1 MDFGFSIRHGIN
13 TTALE
18 PSYTLQRRELNSG
31 GYGGLGGSGS
41 GGGSSSMQAT
51 IGCLSRIVGRTLA
64 SSHGSQSS
72 QHPPH
77 RNRTCSTTS
86 SVASSDG
93 AQGAELLLAGSGHD
107 HARLVTAVSGFPK
120 TPAGSGATYNIDHIL
135 KGQIGD
141 DAYFIA
147 RHLDDWSN
155 STSSTDMSAPYTEA
169 STSSPKPVAAARPSL
184 PFTTT
189 RRTPPSSPTVDQL
202 LNPMSAVSLGSSPP
216 PTDAAAGAE
225 GDAIS
230 ANSADVIGVA
240 DGVGGWRQYGVDPGQ
255 FSMQLMQSCERLVKA
270 GYFVSD
276 QPARLLAQGFSEMQ
290 ASKKPVIGSST
301 ACLAMLSHRDG
312 KLYTANIGDS
322 GLLVVR
328 DGRVVHRSS
337 EQQHY
342 FNTPYQLSL
351 PPTDMESDV
360 LADLPEAADRYE
372 FNVEDGDVIILATDG
387 IFDNVPDHLLVE
399 QVDSLRG
406 FTNDASKVQ
415 ACANSIALIA
425 RSLSRDENFLSP
437 FAKNARASGFKG
449 VMGGKE
455 DDVTVILAAVNYNT
469 TNATD

>member
-1 MDFGFSIRHGIN
+1 MEIAFSLRYGLN
-13 TTALE
+13 SAASE
-18 PSYTLQRRELNSG
+18 SSYALQRE
-31 GYGGLGGSGS
+31 SGS
-41 GGGSSSMQAT
+41 NGGKMQAT
-51 IGCLSRIVGRTLA
+51 IGCLSRMVGRTLV
-64 SSHGSQSS
+64 STTQTTGQSHPQQ
-72 QHPPH
+72 QH
-77 RNRTCSTTS
+77 NRTRACSTSSTETS
-86 SVASSDG
+86 SSETEAP
-93 AQGAELLLAGSGHD
+93 LD

-120 TPAGSGATYNIDHIL
+120 ASAAYNIDHIL

-147 RHLDDWSN
+147 RHLDDWSSPT
-155 STSSTDMSAPYTEA
+155 STSSGAATAEAATTPQAQPASPLPY
-169 STSSPKPVAAARPSL
+169 
-184 PFTTT
+184 TTT
-189 RRTPPSSPTVDQL
+189 RKCPTAPPSPTVDQL
-202 LNPMSAVSLGSSPP
+202 LNPMASLSVESGRPGHS
-216 PTDAAAGAE
+216 
-225 GDAIS
+225 
-230 ANSADVIGVA
+230 SADVIGVA

-255 FSMQLMQSCERLVKA
+255 FSMQLMQACERLVKA
-270 GYFVSD
+270 GYFVSN

-301 ACLAMLSHRDG
+301 ACLAMLSHADG

-328 DGRVVHRSS
+328 GGRVVHRSA

-360 LADLPEAADRYE
+360 LADLPESADRYE

-406 FTNDASKVQ
+406 HTNDASRVQ

-425 RSLSRDENFLSP
+425 RSLSRDETFLSP
-437 FAKNARASGFKG
+437 FAKNARASGFKN

-455 DDVTVILAAVNYNT
+455 DDVTVILAAVNYST
-469 TNATD
+469 VVA

>member
-1 MDFGFSIRHGIN
+1 MDFASFTIRYGVN
-13 TTALE
+13 SQE
-18 PSYTLQRRELNSG
+18 SSYALQREGSTSG
-31 GYGGLGGSGS
+31 GSATLGSTT
-41 GGGSSSMQAT
+41 MQAT
-51 IGCLSRIVGRTLA
+51 IGCLSRIVSRTLVSGA
-64 SSHGSQSS
+64 QQSGAAAGGSHSPG
-72 QHPPH
+72 PF
-77 RNRTCSTTS
+77 RNRACSTSTDS
-86 SVASSDG
+86 SSEGHESS
-93 AQGAELLLAGSGHD
+93 SPSHD
-107 HARLVTAVSGFPK
+107 HNAAARLVTAVSGFPK
-120 TPAGSGATYNIDHIL
+120 ASAAYNIDHIL

-147 RHLDDWSN
+147 RHLDDWNAEAATAATGTEPSESASSRVTQPLPCT
-155 STSSTDMSAPYTEA
+155 STRKPPQSQSH
-169 STSSPKPVAAARPSL
+169 SP
-184 PFTTT
+184 
-189 RRTPPSSPTVDQL
+189 PTVDQL
-202 LNPMSAVSLGSSPP
+202 LNPM
-216 PTDAAAGAE
+216 AAASLADNTSERRRHPSSSG
-225 GDAIS
+225 S
-230 ANSADVIGVA
+230 NSADVIGVA

-255 FSMQLMQSCERLVKA
+255 FSMQLMQACERLVKA

-301 ACLAMLSHRDG
+301 ACLAMLSHADG

-328 DGRVVHRSS
+328 DGQVVHRSS

-399 QVDSLRG
+399 QIDSLRG
-406 FTNDASKVQ
+406 CTNDASAVQ

-425 RSLSRDENFLSP
+425 RSLSRDDRYLSP
-437 FAKNARASGFKG
+437 FAKNARASGFKN
-449 VMGGKE
+449 VLGGKE
-455 DDVTVILAAVNYNT
+455 DDVTVILAAVNYN
-469 TNATD
+469 AA